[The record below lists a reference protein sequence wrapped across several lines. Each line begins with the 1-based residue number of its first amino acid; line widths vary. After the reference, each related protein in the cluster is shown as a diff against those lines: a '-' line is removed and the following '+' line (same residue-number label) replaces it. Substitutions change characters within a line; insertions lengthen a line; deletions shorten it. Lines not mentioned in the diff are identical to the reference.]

1 MRGPPLALLAACG
14 EPVAID
20 DVVITGAPSDALERR
35 VRAALTY
42 QAASY
47 DPWPLDLREVRLI
60 PATAEDPY
68 VAEWVPGPRRID
80 LGLTWFQ
87 DTVSGPEV
95 LTLTVCE
102 AMHDQR
108 RLGLWS
114 RPRFPNWDPTA
125 PPSRD
130 QRYLL
135 YQHLCSRGVEVAV
148 MHASA
153 AAACGQPALADAAHQ
168 VLDALFTGAP
178 AVPSPVASAER
189 LGDVQLAPGE
199 RLELVGT
206 RSPDVIVLSL
216 RTAEGDRFVLGAHA
230 DGALVE
236 DPGVTTDTI
245 SQDTVDSYTNYQRTI
260 TNRRLSPRR
269 VAIGAA
275 VPDTYAYA
283 AGYAPTDAGWAPLA
297 GVCGDVLLGTA
308 SEAGFWFIGQTGDT
322 LTWWLLPADL
332 AEPVDGG

>member
-1 MRGPPLALLAACG
+1 MRILWLLTACS

-35 VRAALTY
+35 VREALED

-47 DPWPLDLREVRLI
+47 DPWPLDLREIRLT
-60 PATAEDPY
+60 PAEGGDPY
-68 VAEWVPGPRRID
+68 TAQWVPGPRRVD
-80 LGLTWFQ
+80 LGLAWFQ

-95 LTLTVCE
+95 LALTVCE
-102 AMHDQR
+102 AMHEQR
-108 RLGLWS
+108 GLGLWG
-114 RPRFPNWDPTA
+114 RPRFPNWDPTE

-153 AAACGQPALADAAHQ
+153 AAACGQPELADAAHQ

-178 AVPSPVASAER
+178 AVPAPVASAER

-206 RSPDVIVLSL
+206 RSADVIVLSL
-216 RTAEGDRFVLGAHA
+216 RTPEGDRFVLGADA

-245 SQDTVDSYTNYQRTI
+245 SRDTADVYASYQRTI
-260 TNRRLSPRR
+260 VNRNLTPRR

-283 AGYAPTDAGWAPLA
+283 AGFAPTDAGWAPLT
-297 GVCGDVLLGTA
+297 GVCGEVLLGTA
-308 SEAGFWFIGQTGDT
+308 SESGFWFVAQTGDT
-322 LTWWLLPADL
+322 LTWWRLPAVITQPDSRQ
-332 AEPVDGG
+332 